1 MNTSIKPTAVSTWFK
16 PIKYFVDFQRTAQ
29 KHGIELHNC
38 DDTDWGGLDWR
49 QIQWWKKIQAQERFV
64 REHPEFTHIMF
75 TDSYDVVF
83 AAGWDE
89 IVPKYLAYESPI
101 VFGTE
106 CYCWP
111 DQKQASL
118 YPTTAYRSKY
128 LNAGFWIGERGALL
142 PFLAEA
148 GKRASTHT
156 QCDSGIFVDLF
167 LSREFP
173 VKLDNSCSLLFCC
186 NMDSL
191 DFLEKAP
198 NGRPHCKDS
207 GQYPCVFHGNGS
219 SPLSKVIEM
228 LPQ

>member
-1 MNTSIKPTAVSTWFK
+1 MIKPVAVSCWGK
-16 PIKYFVDFQRTAQ
+16 AAKYFDFFIKSAV

-38 DDTDWGGLDWR
+38 DPSDWGGTDWR
-49 QIQWWKKIQAQERFV
+49 TIQWWRKIQSQNEFLLA
-64 REHPEFTHIMF
+64 HPEYTHFMF

-89 IVPKYLAYESPI
+89 IMAKYVKLDSPI

-111 DQKQASL
+111 KQEQASL
-118 YPTTAYRSKY
+118 YPPTPYRSKY
-128 LNAGFWIGERGALL
+128 LNAGFWMAERNAAI

-148 GKRASTHT
+148 AKRASKKE

-167 LSREFP
+167 LSKQFP
-173 VKLDNSCSLLFCC
+173 IKLDNTCSLLFCC

-191 DFLEKAP
+191 NFLELRD
-198 NGRPHCKDS
+198 GRPTCTDTGEK
-207 GQYPCVFHGNGS
+207 PCLFHGNGA
-219 SPLSKVIEM
+219 SPLHKVIEM
-228 LPQ
+228 L